1 MAKTQSVVHYA
12 PVFKIPA
19 NAAGMWASPEKRL
32 EQFKEAVN
40 AVLATSCMPFSS
52 PLPNLVDQAVSPR
65 STITH
70 GAHDASME
78 GMAASIS
85 TAVGELECTFQIDRR
100 AINHGDVRII
110 GSLFNCDNGDCHEF
124 ETTKDSLL
132 QMPSRETRGH
142 LQESQAF
149 SGMSVRQIGT
159 YCRRAMDEVDSFMDP
174 MRDLM
179 AERKGDARQAFVW
192 FPGRPLCMQT
202 FTAEENIAELGF
214 RDIVRTAYDSWDVK
228 LWCAKLKE
236 KIGHYPKLPPDWQ
249 RRLIDACRHMSIN
262 IEDTGA
268 PGASPEQNEVYE
280 TLTSV
285 GFSPGMAIEFLVDRA
300 TTMLTGDS
308 TNTAIRSARQRALS
322 GCLRAQQDGLNPLE
336 LLHSPALCRVT
347 QSQDLTVDNG
357 ILDDDELMALKPVLS
372 AAKLQSRAQRVGC
385 SPGQSTRRL

>member
-1 MAKTQSVVHYA
+1 MANKQSVVHYA

-32 EQFKEAVN
+32 EQFEKTVN

-52 PLPNLVDQAVSPR
+52 PLPTLVDQALSHR

-78 GMAASIS
+78 GIAASIS
-85 TAVGELECTFQIDRR
+85 SAVGELECTFQIDRR
-100 AINHGDVRII
+100 AMNHGDVRII
-110 GSLFNCDNGDCHEF
+110 GSLFNRDNGDRHEF

-149 SGMSVRQIGT
+149 SGMNVRQIGT
-159 YCRRAMDEVDSFMDP
+159 YCRRAMEEVDSFMDP

-179 AERKGDARQAFVW
+179 AERKGEARKAFLW
-192 FPGRPLCMQT
+192 FPGRPLNMQA
-202 FTAEENIAELGF
+202 FTAEESISELGF
-214 RDIVRTAYDSWDVK
+214 RDIVRTAYDSWDVNY
-228 LWCAKLKE
+228 WCTKLKE
-236 KIGHYPKLPPDWQ
+236 TIEHYPKLPPDWQ
-249 RRLIDACRHMSIN
+249 HRLLDACRHMSIN
-262 IEDTGA
+262 IIEDTGA
-268 PGASPEQNEVYE
+268 PDSSPEQNKVYE

-285 GFSPGMAIEFLVDRA
+285 GFSPGMAVEFLVDRA

-308 TNTAIRSARQRALS
+308 TDIRSARQRALS

-357 ILDDDELMALKPVLS
+357 ILDDDELVALKPVLS
-372 AAKLQSRAQRVGC
+372 AAKLQSRAQRIGY
-385 SPGQSTRRL
+385 SPSQSKRRL